1 MRINK
6 SVKYLNK
13 FKWKIVKHLDNS
25 VSVFKIKKSAENQ
38 NCRNHN
44 DYNYLVDFSSM
55 NIATS
60 YIKNLKESA

>member
-25 VSVFKIKKSAENQ
+25 VSVYRLKKSAENL
-38 NCRNHN
+38 NCRDNS
-44 DYNYLVDFSSM
+44 DYCYFVDFSSM
-55 NIATS
+55 NIATT
-60 YIKNLKESA
+60 YIKNLKDR